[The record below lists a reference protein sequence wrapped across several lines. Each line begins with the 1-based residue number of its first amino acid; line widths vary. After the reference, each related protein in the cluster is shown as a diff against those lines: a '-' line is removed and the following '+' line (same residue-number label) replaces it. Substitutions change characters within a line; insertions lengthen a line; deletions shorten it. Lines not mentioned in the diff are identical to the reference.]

1 MTVISS
7 LSHRRHLDQRRKLHS
22 SSLPND
28 ETSSPSQ
35 TITTQNFGMT
45 MSSSCSMN
53 CLTDICYVNLELC
66 QEIPPDFTCALV
78 PEYNVDIC
86 LYTLLAMLH
95 NAQLLKS
102 VLKRDF

>member
-1 MTVISS
+1 MATSIFGLGKKNAGKVSC
-7 LSHRRHLDQRRKLHS
+7 L
-22 SSLPND
+22 SSLP
-28 ETSSPSQ
+28 SS
-35 TITTQNFGMT
+35 
-45 MSSSCSMN
+45 
-53 CLTDICYVNLELC
+53 LELC
-66 QEIPPDFTCALV
+66 QEIPPDFTFALV